1 MSYQYLVAIPDA
13 TPIVVTEQLV
23 DGNLTTASL
32 HTIQCSGSP
41 VLVEMQIGNNPNY
54 VTIEAALDDA
64 IENMNAYGVTAIRL
78 TVAAGTA
85 DVSICG
91 AFI

>member
-1 MSYQYLVAIPDA
+1 MSYQYLVSIPNA

-23 DGNLTTASL
+23 DGNLTTASF
-32 HTIQCSGSP
+32 HTIQCSGDP
-41 VLVEMQIGNNPNY
+41 VLVEMQIGNNTNY

-64 IENMNAYGVTAIRL
+64 IQNMNAYGVTAIRL
-78 TVAAGTA
+78 TVATGTA
-85 DVSICG
+85 TVSVCG